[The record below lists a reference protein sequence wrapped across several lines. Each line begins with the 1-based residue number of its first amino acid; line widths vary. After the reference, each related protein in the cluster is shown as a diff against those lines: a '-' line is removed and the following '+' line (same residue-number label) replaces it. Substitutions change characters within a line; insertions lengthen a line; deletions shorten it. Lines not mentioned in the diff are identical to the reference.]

1 MRRYIAEGLYEY
13 ISQNHSIWHMPGH
26 KREKFPIDKNSLDVA
41 YVDNILNQIDT
52 IDVTEVSGTDDLH
65 NPTEMIKASED
76 ELAKVYHTFASYYL
90 VNGSTCGIMAAV
102 AACCKVG
109 DKIIIADNCHKS
121 VHNIAELLCLERV
134 YIPFSNLNYMQSVSV
149 DKVKRLCMEN
159 ADAKAIIITS
169 PTYEGIVSDIESIS
183 EISKAYDM
191 KLIVDEAHG
200 AALPFI
206 AGRGVYDEIMKLPSS
221 GISLGAD
228 IIIQSLHKTLP
239 SMTQTAMLHVQNEA
253 LDKDIRKYLSVFM
266 SSSPSYIMLCSMERA
281 VALAS
286 KWDYTDYLNEL
297 KSFREKFK
305 TEIKNFSLLDNE
317 SSDGIFAYD
326 STRLVVRIKS
336 NKEDIDIK
344 VNHNIKAD
352 TEKVNNKILT
362 GAILESILSDRYNIV
377 CEMSGIDYV
386 VLISTIA
393 DEKKDY
399 EYLYNS
405 IKELDENYDGIISD
419 FLSINDKS
427 GEITDGEEILSD
439 MEFRNEEYRKKTI
452 KKLDELEGKIAK
464 DNIYVYPPGI
474 YLVKKGES
482 YTGEKLNELRE
493 YVNSGKQLHGEL

>member
-13 ISQNHSIWHMPGH
+13 ISKNHSIWHMPGH
-26 KREKFPIDKNSLDVA
+26 KRKEFNLEKSGLDTE
-41 YVDNILNQIDT
+41 YVDNILNQTDA
-52 IDVTEVSGTDDLH
+52 IDVTEVPGTDDLH

-102 AACCKVG
+102 AACCEVG

-121 VHNIAELLCLERV
+121 VHNIAELLMLNKI
-134 YIPFSNLNYMQSVSV
+134 YISFENSDYMRSTSV
-149 DKVKRLCMEN
+149 DEVKRLCMEN
-159 ADAKAIIITS
+159 PDAKAVVITS
-169 PTYEGIVSDIESIS
+169 PLYEGVVSDIKSIGDVA
-183 EISKAYDM
+183 KTYDM
-191 KLIVDEAHG
+191 RLIVDEAHG

-206 AGRGVYDEIMKLPSS
+206 AGRSEYENIMVLPLSAVY
-221 GISLGAD
+221 LGAD
-228 IIIQSLHKTLP
+228 VVVQSLHKTLP
-239 SMTQTAMLHVQNEA
+239 SMTQTAILHVQNEV
-253 LDKDIRKYLSVFM
+253 LDKNIRKYLSVFM

-305 TEIKNFSLLDNE
+305 SKIKNFLLLDSE
-317 SSDGIFAYD
+317 SSDKIFAYD
-326 STRLVVRIKS
+326 CTRLVVRIKN
-336 NKEDIDIK
+336 NKED
-344 VNHNIKAD
+344 
-352 TEKVNNKILT
+352 KVNNKILA

-405 IKELDENYDGIISD
+405 IKELDENYDDIIGN
-419 FLSINDKS
+419 FLSINYKS
-427 GEITDGEEILSD
+427 AEITDREETLSD
-439 MEFRNEEYRKKTI
+439 MGFRNEEYRKKTI
-452 KKLDELEGKIAK
+452 KILDALEGEIAK

-482 YTGEKLNELRE
+482 YTREKLDELRE